1 MRYLTLAEGLLIA
14 SAVTGLEI
22 QTIQH
27 VSRVELLDSALH
39 APQAGFGEE
48 DFYPSLEE
56 KAAVLCLHLARNH
69 PLPDGNKRLA
79 WMATVMFL
87 RLNDVD
93 LAVSTETAV
102 SMIIDVASGIMSQ
115 SDLADWLRQHLNHN
129 NA

>member
-14 SAVTGLEI
+14 SAITGLEV

-39 APQAGFGEE
+39 APQAGFGKE
-48 DFYPSLEE
+48 DFYPTLEE

-93 LAVSTETAV
+93 LSVSTETAV
-102 SMIIDVASGIMSQ
+102 SMIIGVASGVMSQ
-115 SDLADWLRQHLNHN
+115 SDLIDWISKYRSHD

>member
-1 MRYLTLAEGLLIA
+1 MRYLTLTEGLLIA
-14 SAVTGLEI
+14 SAVTGIEV

-39 APQAGFGEE
+39 APQAGFGKE

-87 RLNDVD
+87 RLNNVD
-93 LAVSTETAV
+93 LAVNTETAV
-102 SMIIDVASGIMSQ
+102 SMIIRVASGVMSQ
-115 SDLADWLRQHLNHN
+115 SDLTEWIGEHRSRDNT
-129 NA
+129 

>member
-14 SAVTGLEI
+14 TAVTGI
-22 QTIQH
+22 DGQTIQH

-39 APQAGFGEE
+39 APQAGFGDE
-48 DFYPSLEE
+48 DFYPTLDE

-87 RLNDVD
+87 RLNNVD
-93 LAVSTETAV
+93 LAVNTETAV
-102 SMIIDVASGIMSQ
+102 SMIIGVASGVMSQ
-115 SDLADWLRQHLNHN
+115 SDLTEWIGEHRSRDNI
-129 NA
+129 

>member
-1 MRYLTLAEGLLIA
+1 MRYLTLTEGLLIA
-14 SAVTGLEI
+14 SAVTGIEV

-39 APQAGFGEE
+39 APQAGFGDE
-48 DFYPSLEE
+48 DFYPTLDE

-87 RLNDVD
+87 RLNNVD
-93 LAVSTETAV
+93 LAVNTETAV
-102 SMIIDVASGIMSQ
+102 SMIIRVASGVMSQ
-115 SDLADWLRQHLNHN
+115 SDLTEWIGEHRSRDNI
-129 NA
+129 